1 MQMKMVNIK
10 NSGGLY
16 TFYSKQTVNSNIQ
29 NVWDFFSKTKNIEKI
44 MPKKLKFKNTSGR
57 SSKFYEGK
65 IVGFKFIL
73 FKFIPVNIQSEI
85 KKISHNRYFIDNQI
99 YGPYKFWHHEH
110 HFHQNDNQTVTIID
124 KVKYKLYLYPFS
136 KIIYHL
142 IIKKQLKEMFSYRN
156 LKINQIFSQ

>member
-1 MQMKMVNIK
+1 M
-10 NSGGLY
+10 
-16 TFYSKQTVNSNIQ
+16 
-29 NVWDFFSKTKNIEKI
+29 
-44 MPKKLKFKNTSGR
+44 
-57 SSKFYEGK
+57 
-65 IVGFKFIL
+65 L
-73 FKFIPVNIQSEI
+73 FKFIPINIQSEI
-85 KKISHNRYFIDNQI
+85 KKISHNSYFIDNQI
-99 YGPYKFWHHEH
+99 HGPYKFWHHEH